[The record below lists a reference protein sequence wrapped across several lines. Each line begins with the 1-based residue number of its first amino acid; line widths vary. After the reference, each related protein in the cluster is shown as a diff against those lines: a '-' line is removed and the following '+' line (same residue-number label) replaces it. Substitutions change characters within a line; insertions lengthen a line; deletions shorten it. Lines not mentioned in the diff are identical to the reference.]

1 MDSVRAPDDPA
12 PPGTAGWSG
21 TRPGPAV
28 ASDPREPL
36 ALLLRDL
43 RASRGGLSER
53 EAARRLVSTG
63 PNELTRRRGRTWP
76 REIARQL
83 VHPLA
88 LLLWLAAVLAAV
100 SGSTALAV
108 AIVIVVLLNA
118 AVAFIQEQHAEK
130 AVEALAAYLPPL
142 ATVLRD
148 GAERRVP
155 VREIVP
161 GDVLVVGEGDRVPAD
176 ARLLDGYV
184 EVDMSML
191 TGESVPVARSAGETP
206 DTGPLLAAEDLV
218 FSGTSCTAG
227 SARALVVA
235 TGMNTEIGRL
245 AALSER
251 VKRDESPL
259 ERQVRRVAWL
269 IAAVA
274 VGVGAAFLPIG
285 LAAGLPFGEVF
296 TFAIGLLVANV
307 PEGLL
312 PTITLALAV
321 GVRVLARRGA
331 VVRRLSAVETL
342 GSTTVICT
350 DKTGTLTENRMRPV
364 RLWTTAGDLAVDGVN
379 WTASVSGAGAAA
391 ATASGDGSAADRSAA
406 VLAAL
411 GVALASCSNAQ
422 LADDTDAAGE
432 RRPPEQRER
441 DHALSEP
448 PAQDADQSKRA
459 DRGDPTEIGLLRAA
473 AWLGADTGRAGR
485 LARRRL
491 EAPFDPRLRRMAT
504 VDETEPGRFAAFVK
518 GAPESM
524 LERCDTLATPDGGT
538 RPLTAAD
545 RDQVAALLADLAA
558 DGLRVL
564 AVADRAL
571 PALPTTGSDHREW
584 REGVE
589 NGLRLLGVVA
599 LADPPRASVADAV
612 TACHRAGIRINVVTG
627 DHGLTA
633 AAVARQ
639 VGIGGA
645 GTAGLRIV
653 AAEELDTL
661 PEAELDELLRDDRE
675 LVFARSSPE
684 TKLRIADALRDL
696 GQVVAMTG
704 DGVNDA
710 PALRRADIGVA
721 MGRSGTD
728 VAREASTM
736 VLTDDNFATI
746 VAAIRAG
753 RQVYDNVRKFVL
765 YIFAHAVPEVVPF
778 LVFALSGGAVPLP
791 LTVLQILMI
800 DLGTET
806 LPALALGREPAEPG
820 LMSRPPRP
828 RREGVIRPAML
839 LRAWGIL
846 GVLSAVLVLAAY
858 FVVLG
863 RAGWHPGDPVGADD
877 PLHHAYLEATTMS
890 FLAIV
895 ACQIG
900 TALAA
905 RTERA
910 ALRDVG
916 LFSNR
921 LLLYG
926 IAFEIAFATAVVYLP
941 FLHPVLGTAAVS
953 PANLLLLL
961 PMPVLVWGADELWR
975 AHRQCTERRPAR
987 RQQDGSAA
995 RTVIDRPSTDHG
1007 AVDGRAGRIGHE

>member
-1 MDSVRAPDDPA
+1 VPPIDADVATRDLASRVGGEPVRLAGSDS
-12 PPGTAGWSG
+12 
-21 TRPGPAV
+21 
-28 ASDPREPL
+28 REPL

-43 RASRGGLSER
+43 RAGRGGLSER
-53 EAARRLVSTG
+53 EAARRLVSAG
-63 PNELTRRRGRTWP
+63 PNELVRRRGRTWP

-100 SGSTALAV
+100 SGSIPLAV

-118 AVAFIQEQHAEK
+118 AVAFVQEQHAEK
-130 AVEALAAYLPPL
+130 AVEALAAFLPPL

-148 GAERRVP
+148 DVERRVP

-161 GDVLVVGEGDRVPAD
+161 GDVLVIGEGDRVAAD

-184 EVDMSML
+184 EVDLSML
-191 TGESVPVARSAGETP
+191 TGESVPVARLPTDTP

-251 VKRDESPL
+251 VQRDESPL

-269 IAAVA
+269 IAGVA
-274 VGVGAAFLPIG
+274 VGVGIAFLPIG
-285 LAAGLPFGEVF
+285 LAAGLPFSEAL

-321 GVRVLARRGA
+321 GVRVLARQGA

-364 RLWTTAGDLAVDGVN
+364 RVWTTAGDLSVDSVN
-379 WTASVSGAGAAA
+379 WVAAA
-391 ATASGDGSAADRSAA
+391 PADTSAADRSAP
-406 VLAAL
+406 VLLAL
-411 GVALASCSNAQ
+411 GRALASCSNAQ
-422 LADDTDAAGE
+422 LAGDTHQAGRPIPAAQPG
-432 RRPPEQRER
+432 Q
-441 DHALSEP
+441 DGTASEP
-448 PAQDADQSKRA
+448 GSEGGESG
-459 DRGDPTEIGLLRAA
+459 DRGDPTEIGLLQAA
-473 AWLGADTGRAGR
+473 AWLGTDTARAAR

-504 VDETEPGRFAAFVK
+504 VDQTEPDRSVAFVK
-518 GAPESM
+518 GAPEAV
-524 LERCDTLATPDGGT
+524 LERCETLAAPDGGT

-545 RDQVAALLADLAA
+545 KDQVAALLASLAA

-564 AVADRAL
+564 ALADRELTAL
-571 PALPTTGSDHREW
+571 PATGPDHREW
-584 REGVE
+584 REAVE
-589 NGLRLLGVVA
+589 SGLRLLGVVA
-599 LADPPRASVADAV
+599 LADPPRAGVADAV
-612 TACHRAGIRINVVTG
+612 AACHRAGIRINVVTG

-633 AAVARQ
+633 AAIARQ
-639 VGIGGA
+639 VGIGGPD
-645 GTAGLRIV
+645 TPGLRIV
-653 AAEELDTL
+653 AADDLDAL
-661 PEAELDELLRDDRE
+661 PESELDELLRDERE

-746 VAAIRAG
+746 VSAIRAG

-778 LVFALSGGAVPLP
+778 LVFALSGGAIPLP

-820 LMSRPPRP
+820 IMSRPPRP
-828 RREGVIRPAML
+828 RREGVIRPLML

-846 GVLSAVLVLAAY
+846 GVLSAVLVLAAF

-863 RAGWHPGDPVGADD
+863 RAGWQPGDAVGAHD
-877 PLHHAYLEATTMS
+877 PLHHAYLEATTMT

-905 RTERA
+905 RTEHA

-926 IAFEIAFATAVVYLP
+926 IAFEIAFAVAVVYLP
-941 FLHPVLGTAAVS
+941 FLHPVLGTVGVS
-953 PANLLLLL
+953 PSNLLILL

-975 AHRQCTERRPAR
+975 AAR
-987 RQQDGSAA
+987 RRSTAL
-995 RTVIDRPSTDHG
+995 RERID
-1007 AVDGRAGRIGHE
+1007 

>member
-1 MDSVRAPDDPA
+1 MNPGPV
-12 PPGTAGWSG
+12 PPGATDRITAG
-21 TRPGPAV
+21 PDPVAV
-28 ASDPREPL
+28 TDPREPL

-43 RASRGGLSER
+43 RAGRGGLSER
-53 EAARRLVSTG
+53 EAARRLVSAG
-63 PNELTRRRGRTWP
+63 PNELSRRRGRTWP

-83 VHPLA
+83 IHPLA

-100 SGSTALAV
+100 SGSAALAV
-108 AIVIVVLLNA
+108 AIVVVVLLNA
-118 AVAFIQEQHAEK
+118 AVAFVQEQHAEK
-130 AVEALAAYLPPL
+130 AVEALAAFLPPL

-148 GAERRVP
+148 DAERRVP

-161 GDVLVVGEGDRVPAD
+161 GDVLVIGEGDRVAAD

-191 TGESVPVARSAGETP
+191 TGESVPVARSATEAP

-227 SARALVVA
+227 SARVLVVA

-251 VKRDESPL
+251 VQRDESPL

-274 VGVGAAFLPIG
+274 VGVGVAFLPIG
-285 LAAGLPFGEVF
+285 LAAGLPFGEAL

-364 RLWTTAGDLAVDGVN
+364 RLWTTAGDLPVDGVN
-379 WTASVSGAGAAA
+379 WAASA
-391 ATASGDGSAADRSAA
+391 DGGSSVDRSSR

-411 GVALASCSNAQ
+411 GAALASCSDAQ
-422 LADDTDAAGE
+422 LAGDTYQTGGQVPSGRPGPDDA
-432 RRPPEQRER
+432 PPG
-441 DHALSEP
+441 P
-448 PAQDADQSKRA
+448 PRQGTELSKRDDESEDRGDE

-473 AWLGADTGRAGR
+473 AWLGADTGRAVR
-485 LARRRL
+485 LARRCL
-491 EAPFDPRLRRMAT
+491 QAPFDPRLRRMTT
-504 VDETEPGRFAAFVK
+504 VDETAPGRFAAFVK
-518 GAPESM
+518 GAPEAV
-524 LERCDTLATPDGGT
+524 LERCETLATPDGGA
-538 RPLTAAD
+538 RPLAAAD
-545 RDQVAALLADLAA
+545 RDQVAALLAALAA

-564 AVADRAL
+564 AIADREL
-571 PALPTTGSDHREW
+571 PALPATGPDHREW
-584 REGVE
+584 RDGVE
-589 NGLRLLGVVA
+589 SGLRLLGVVA
-599 LADPPRASVADAV
+599 LADPPRAGVADAV
-612 TACHRAGIRINVVTG
+612 AACHRAGIRINVVTG

-639 VGIGGA
+639 VGIGGQ

-661 PEAELDELLRDDRE
+661 PESELDELLRDDRE

-710 PALRRADIGVA
+710 PALRRADIGIA

-736 VLTDDNFATI
+736 VLTDDDFATI

-846 GVLSAVLVLAAY
+846 GVLSAVLVLAAF

-863 RAGWHPGDPVGADD
+863 RGGWHPGDPVGAGD
-877 PLHHAYLEATTMS
+877 PLHHIYLEATTMS

-905 RTERA
+905 RTEHA
-910 ALRDVG
+910 ALREVG

-926 IAFEIAFATAVVYLP
+926 IAFEIAFAAAVVYLP
-941 FLHPVLGTAAVS
+941 FLHPVLDTVAVS
-953 PANLLLLL
+953 PSNLIFLL
-961 PMPVLVWGADELWR
+961 PMPIIVWGADELWR
-975 AHRQCTERRPAR
+975 AAR
-987 RQQDGSAA
+987 R
-995 RTVIDRPSTDHG
+995 R
-1007 AVDGRAGRIGHE
+1007 RAQRQPVTH